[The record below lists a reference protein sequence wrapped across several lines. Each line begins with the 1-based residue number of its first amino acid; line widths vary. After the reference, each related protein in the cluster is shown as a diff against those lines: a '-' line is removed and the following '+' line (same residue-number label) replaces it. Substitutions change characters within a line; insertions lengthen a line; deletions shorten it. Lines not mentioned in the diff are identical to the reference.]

1 MKKYAIIGNGPAGAV
16 AAETLRKLDDES
28 EITVVTSEPCSFY
41 RREHIA
47 GLISGD
53 ETEERLFEKGKDF
66 YVKIG
71 AELVTGRVIQVSSEK
86 NQLTLDDRS
95 SIRYD
100 SLLIASGAKPI
111 SVPWPGMQLDGI
123 STLYTLD
130 DAKKVSKLV
139 KEATDVLV
147 IGGGTIAMKAV
158 PILRGI
164 GLKVSLIEKADRL
177 WPAMFDKKAS
187 EIVENSLEEGGAEV
201 LLNEEVVELEGKD
214 GKIQSVRLKSQ
225 QTLRC
230 DLFLITMGIRP
241 NIDFLEGSGISV
253 DQGVLVDH
261 HLRTNVANVYAAGDV
276 AQAPDPLFQAPVL
289 HPTWGYA
296 EEQGEIA
303 AHNMAGVEREY
314 QGAVP
319 LFSMNVYDIGIVTA
333 GVTQLRTNFEE
344 LSRFSLHES
353 LYRKFLLQA
362 NRLLGLILMGKRLD
376 RKLLKPQAKKA
387 VLNMVDAGNSKTD
400 LLKEGFDF
408 NLLLGE
414 T

>member
-1 MKKYAIIGNGPAGAV
+1 M
-16 AAETLRKLDDES
+16 
-28 EITVVTSEPCSFY
+28 TSEGLPFY
-41 RREHIA
+41 KREHIA

-53 ETEERLFEKGKDF
+53 ETEEQLFEKGNDF

-71 AELVTGRVIQVSSEK
+71 AKLVTGRVIQVSSEK
-86 NQLTLDDRS
+86 NQLTLDDSS

-100 SLLIASGAKPI
+100 SLLIASGAGPI
-111 SVPWPGMQLDGI
+111 SLPWPGMQLDGI

-147 IGGGTIAMKAV
+147 IGGGTIAMKVV
-158 PILRGI
+158 PILRRI

-177 WPAMFDKKAS
+177 WPTMFDRKAS

-214 GKIQSVRLKSQ
+214 GRIQSARLKSQ
-225 QTLRC
+225 QTLQC

-241 NIDFLEGSGISV
+241 KIDFLEGSRISV

-303 AHNMAGVEREY
+303 ARNMAGVEREY

-319 LFSMNVYDIGIVTA
+319 LFSLNVYDIGIVTA
-333 GVTQLRTNFEE
+333 GIT
-344 LSRFSLHES
+344 
-353 LYRKFLLQA
+353 
-362 NRLLGLILMGKRLD
+362 
-376 RKLLKPQAKKA
+376 
-387 VLNMVDAGNSKTD
+387 
-400 LLKEGFDF
+400 
-408 NLLLGE
+408 
-414 T
+414 